1 MLGSLD
7 RWPNIREVHFDLNL
21 TFEIH
26 DSSGALDVPPPTINN
41 VVIDWIAIVVR
52 IAPDPLIRIYRR
64 ENTRES
70 EGVDCTLWQSH
81 RLIFNVD
88 HELLNTILNLNRYSI
103 SIWQFVAVRKIASEF
118 LVDDIFELDANVSF
132 AVFEW
137 EDCLLKI

>member
-1 MLGSLD
+1 MIL
-7 RWPNIREVHFDLNL
+7 H
-21 TFEIH
+21 
-26 DSSGALDVPPPTINN
+26 GALDVPPPTINN